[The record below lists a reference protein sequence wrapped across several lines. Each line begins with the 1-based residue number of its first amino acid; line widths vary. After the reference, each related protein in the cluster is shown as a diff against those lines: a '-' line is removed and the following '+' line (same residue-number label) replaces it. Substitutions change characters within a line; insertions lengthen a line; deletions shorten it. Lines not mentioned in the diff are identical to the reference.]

1 MPQDILQ
8 HATKLYVCKSVQQK
22 DQFGPIQEVLK
33 NGNKSEPFGSL
44 MHGGVL
50 RNHHLLLL
58 TTKPKVGEK
67 IVLLFKT
74 IDFHQT
80 RCFDISEVN
89 FWKDF
94 FKGSNVSFSITSFTF
109 LKNLNSLGSFLAGD
123 LVLLWHRV
131 SPRNHGRLFQARGIV
146 ETFRNKFGLIFQIMK
161 FYRWRKIKYCLF
173 ICFCLLREKLRRQ
186 SYLLVLIVY
195 ICR

>member
-1 MPQDILQ
+1 
-8 HATKLYVCKSVQQK
+8 
-22 DQFGPIQEVLK
+22 
-33 NGNKSEPFGSL
+33 
-44 MHGGVL
+44 MHGGGVL

-67 IVLLFKT
+67 IKNRASFQT
-74 IDFHQT
+74 IDFHKT

-131 SPRNHGRLFQARGIV
+131 SPRNHGRLFQARSIV
-146 ETFRNKFGLIFQIMK
+146 DSFWNKFGLIF
-161 FYRWRKIKYCLF
+161 
-173 ICFCLLREKLRRQ
+173 
-186 SYLLVLIVY
+186 
-195 ICR
+195 